1 MNEINQLLNSFTCIS
16 HDASNQ
22 ISGISIDSRTCKPTD
37 LFVCI
42 KGTSFDAHS
51 CIPSLIRSGV
61 THFLVQEWNQDTTEG
76 CTVYQTEDT
85 RKALAEVSAKFYD
98 DPAKS
103 LITIG
108 VTGTKGKTSTTYMIR
123 ESLESLGI
131 PTGLIGTIETI
142 IGEKHEEAVNT
153 TPESL
158 VIQKTL
164 REMVDAGLKAVVM
177 EVSSQGLKMHRTDE
191 IFFDYAIFT
200 NLSPDHIG
208 EHEHP
213 DFQDYLR
220 CKSKLFRQCKIGIVN
235 QDDPHTEE
243 ILQGHTCQV
252 VTFGSKESCDFQG
265 SHPMLFRKG
274 SEMGI
279 QYDLEGKLSGQI
291 TLSIPGYFNMY
302 NSLGSIALLAFF
314 TSDLKQIQSVMK
326 QIRVKGRTEIV
337 PMEGKEFTV
346 MIDYAHNAM
355 ALESLLK
362 SMRDYHPKRMITIFG
377 CGGNRDKQRR
387 YEMAQ
392 VSSKFSTYT
401 IVTTDNPRFEDPET
415 IIQDIVKGMSGSYV
429 AITDRKEA
437 IRYALKFA
445 QDRDLI
451 ILAGKGHETYQEIQG
466 KKYHMDDRELIAEIK
481 KENH

>member
-1 MNEINQLLNSFTCIS
+1 
-16 HDASNQ
+16 
-22 ISGISIDSRTCKPTD
+22 
-37 LFVCI
+37 
-42 KGTSFDAHS
+42 
-51 CIPSLIRSGV
+51 
-61 THFLVQEWNQDTTEG
+61 
-76 CTVYQTEDT
+76 
-85 RKALAEVSAKFYD
+85 
-98 DPAKS
+98 
-103 LITIG
+103 
-108 VTGTKGKTSTTYMIR
+108 
-123 ESLESLGI
+123 
-131 PTGLIGTIETI
+131 
-142 IGEKHEEAVNT
+142 
-153 TPESL
+153 
-158 VIQKTL
+158 
-164 REMVDAGLKAVVM
+164 
-177 EVSSQGLKMHRTDE
+177 
-191 IFFDYAIFT
+191 
-200 NLSPDHIG
+200 
-208 EHEHP
+208 
-213 DFQDYLR
+213 
-220 CKSKLFRQCKIGIVN
+220 
-235 QDDPHTEE
+235 
-243 ILQGHTCQV
+243 
-252 VTFGSKESCDFQG
+252 
-265 SHPMLFRKG
+265 
-274 SEMGI
+274 MGI

-302 NSLGSIALLAFF
+302 NSLGSIALLSFF